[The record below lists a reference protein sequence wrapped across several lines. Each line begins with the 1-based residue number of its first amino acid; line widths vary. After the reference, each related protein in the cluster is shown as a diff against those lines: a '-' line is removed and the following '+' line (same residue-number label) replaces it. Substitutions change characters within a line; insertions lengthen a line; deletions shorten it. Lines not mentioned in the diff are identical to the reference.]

1 MNDRTTDSIAE
12 KETALTDTITQT
24 KKVTTASSILSSLSS
39 LESSAYLLIDE
50 TTTTTET
57 NPVTSAFQRTP
68 SSQKDDT
75 VTKSIIP
82 IFGAAIFVL
91 FFCVILIV
99 CHLKR

>member
-12 KETALTDTITQT
+12 KDTALTVTITQT

-39 LESSAYLLIDE
+39 LESSAYLLIDK

-57 NPVTSAFQRTP
+57 NPVTSAFQQTP

-75 VTKSIIP
+75 ITKNIMP
-82 IFGAAIFVL
+82 IFGAAIFLL